1 MCSEWCSGGSVA
13 NVRGMRGQTGGV
25 ITGGLTK
32 TVVVVALVLV
42 VLYDAG
48 AVMINTIQLDDI
60 AGSTLRAAQQTW
72 ASTGRV
78 QDVEAA
84 VLRRLE
90 LEEAVEL
97 EEVDVT
103 REEIILVI
111 SRVSRTLV
119 AHRIPPLED
128 RVKRAVTKQAQLP

>member
-1 MCSEWCSGGSVA
+1 MSSEWCSGGSVA
-13 NVRGMRGQTGGV
+13 NVPGMRGQTGGV

-32 TVVVVALVLV
+32 TVLAVALVLV

-48 AVMINTIQLDDI
+48 AVTINAIQLDDI
-60 AGSTLRAAQQTW
+60 AGSTLRTAQQTW
-72 ASTGRV
+72 ASSGRV

-90 LEEAVEL
+90 LEQDVEL
-97 EEVDVT
+97 EQVDVT
-103 REEIILVI
+103 RDEIILVI

-128 RVKRAVTKQAQLP
+128 RVERTVTKHSQLP